1 MCTCGTGRANWPGPS
16 LFPNRA
22 SPMALRSRTSTLAIA
37 LTLGA
42 ASCARGGT
50 QPATDDT
57 SAGGELPRTHAPRPT
72 SAAISAADVMT
83 RLYIFADD
91 SMEGRRAGSPGSA
104 RANAYIERELRRL
117 GLQPAGEN
125 GGYYQDVPLVTRGYD
140 ATSMLSVEGGAQLK
154 YGSDFL
160 PSIGRGTPRG
170 IDGAQVVYGGAFG
183 DDSSLTVEQ
192 IRGKLVIFTAS
203 PRAQGFQVFPRLTG
217 SRWS

>member
-72 SAAISAADVMT
+72 STAISAADLMT
-83 RLYIFADD
+83 RLYIFSDD

-125 GGYYQDVPLVTRGYD
+125 GYYQDVPLVTRAYD
-140 ATSMLSVEGGAQLK
+140 ATAALTVEGGATLK

-160 PSIGRGTPRG
+160 PTIGRGTPRALE
-170 IDGAQVVYGGAFG
+170 GAPVIYGGAFG
-183 DDSSLTVEQ
+183 DDSSLTPEQ
-192 IRGKLVIFTAS
+192 VSGKLVIFTRS
-203 PRAQGFQVFPRLTG
+203 
-217 SRWS
+217 